1 MRIGNKDG
9 VNDGTVRSNVT
20 PSSPETG
27 VSSLAPPRSSGSPL
41 EGNRCL
47 HSQQYFTCCHRNT
60 ELLYLYQTLPKL
72 GDDKAICSWMTNLPS
87 SLPLPLFSLL
97 LPPSP
102 PPPPSSPPPPPS
114 SHPLLPSSPPP
125 LLPSSP
131 PPPPSSL
138 PLVVPPRE
146 RGQSSK
152 INFSTTCS
160 SSCTCKLKGSK
171 VSKLEEILKL
181 LAQVVTYS

>member
-20 PSSPETG
+20 PSSLETG

-114 SHPLLPSSPPP
+114 S
-125 LLPSSP
+125 
-131 PPPPSSL
+131 L

-160 SSCTCKLKGSK
+160 SSCTPLHWCKFTANPQYMYGDYYNY
-171 VSKLEEILKL
+171 KL
-181 LAQVVTYS
+181 AP